1 MIAGNDG
8 LKCGNAAGSQ
18 VRCPRTAIADGWHQL
33 PSRQQLVT
41 RFGLFKS
48 QCTPEVAASG
58 EVSCACEQ
66 CGRCRAFLQGRLDGG
81 PTWRQYEVWTRDY
94 INSLAAYLWRR
105 GEELGLEHLAILE
118 VGAGDGRLS
127 AHLQAALAQLRP
139 ATSCCSVD
147 LRCSDSGLCGLH
159 ECSPFRQFVELLSCE
174 EALRKHRPDVVLC
187 SWMPLGVDWTSS
199 VRACPEVKEY
209 VLIGEADGGI
219 CGHAVLTW
227 GAGADRDRSSE
238 PDEAWESEFKII
250 PSEKPCVPDG
260 TEQSERTSGG
270 AESPCAGGCTVKEQH
285 WEGRGQLCDACCS
298 SAREVVDGRE
308 DLPEQG
314 QLRKRQRRTAGPEA
328 ASFVRVD
335 LPELSRLQLC
345 CTDERWL
352 ASTKSQTVSFR
363 RRAC

>member
-105 GEELGLEHLAILE
+105 GEELGLEHLAVLE
-118 VGAGDGRLS
+118 VGAGDGRLT
-127 AHLQAALAQLRP
+127 AQLQAALAQLRP
-139 ATSCCSVD
+139 ATNCCSVD
-147 LRCSDSGLCGLH
+147 L
-159 ECSPFRQFVELLSCE
+159 RQFVELLSCE
-174 EALRKHRPDVVLC
+174 EALGKHRPDIVLC

-199 VRACPEVKEY
+199 LRACPQVIFHTDLNEDTCISISV
-209 VLIGEADGGI
+209 
-219 CGHAVLTW
+219 
-227 GAGADRDRSSE
+227 
-238 PDEAWESEFKII
+238 
-250 PSEKPCVPDG
+250 
-260 TEQSERTSGG
+260 
-270 AESPCAGGCTVKEQH
+270 
-285 WEGRGQLCDACCS
+285 GRH
-298 SAREVVDGRE
+298 
-308 DLPEQG
+308 
-314 QLRKRQRRTAGPEA
+314 
-328 ASFVRVD
+328 
-335 LPELSRLQLC
+335 
-345 CTDERWL
+345 
-352 ASTKSQTVSFR
+352 
-363 RRAC
+363 